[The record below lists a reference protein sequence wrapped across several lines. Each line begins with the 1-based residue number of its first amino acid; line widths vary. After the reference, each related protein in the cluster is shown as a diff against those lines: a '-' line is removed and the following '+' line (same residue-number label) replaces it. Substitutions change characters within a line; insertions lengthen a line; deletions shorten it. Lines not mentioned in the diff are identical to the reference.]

1 MDRTDDDDVDL
12 KRISVFKF
20 LSLIT
25 CLQYRPRALQHYTR
39 VSCVEIH
46 HIARKFHKKNTRET
60 LV

>member
-12 KRISVFKF
+12 KRISVFKI

-46 HIARKFHKKNTRET
+46 HNYCTQIPQEKHA
-60 LV
+60 